1 MQKDAPLW
9 HQLFIYTV
17 LIGISDLISRLLERL
32 IPSFP
37 FPTALVGLILMYVL
51 LEMQV
56 LKLPQVERLGNF
68 LLKYISLFF
77 IPSGISLVTAL
88 PEMKS
93 NGLAIVF
100 VVIFSTVFMLVLT
113 AAITWGLLKF
123 KAWRNNS
130 EAEEETD

>member
-1 MQKDAPLW
+1 M
-9 HQLFIYTV
+9 
-17 LIGISDLISRLLERL
+17 LERL